1 MDYTWMFY
9 KDYENVN
16 GLLSYFEDAIASE
29 PEELIRQ
36 IEGEMDTALVHEG
49 NNQQGRSIV
58 QQSALAGIIAGLEA
72 VRAECVIAIEMR
84 KEMADY
90 KVA

>member
-9 KDYENVN
+9 KEYENVN
-16 GLLSYFEDAIASE
+16 GLLSFFEEAIVNE

-36 IEGEMDTALVHEG
+36 IEAEMETALVHEG

-72 VRAECVIAIEMR
+72 VRAECVVAIEMR
-84 KEMADY
+84 SEMAAL